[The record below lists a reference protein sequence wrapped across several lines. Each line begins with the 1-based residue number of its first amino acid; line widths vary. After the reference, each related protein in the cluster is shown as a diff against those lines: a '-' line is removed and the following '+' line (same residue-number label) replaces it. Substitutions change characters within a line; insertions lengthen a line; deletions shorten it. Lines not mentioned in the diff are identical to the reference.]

1 MVHDVTKGFN
11 EWNGLG
17 LKKSAKSYS
26 SLPTNYELYLD
37 RITISNLTQTAQ
49 LSFHYFDSFSHHV
62 KSCNS
67 MRDQVKILLMMKRKI
82 RKKRNTPDLNPRPQ
96 EHEVFDLPLRYNHC
110 PFKYILHHSGW
121 IIK

>member
-11 EWNGLG
+11 ERNGLG
-17 LKKSAKSYS
+17 YS

-67 MRDQVKILLMMKRKI
+67 MRDQVNILLMTKRKT
-82 RKKRNTPDLNPRPQ
+82 RKKAQHTGFEPTT
-96 EHEVFDLPLRYNHC
+96 
-110 PFKYILHHSGW
+110 SGT
-121 IIK
+121 